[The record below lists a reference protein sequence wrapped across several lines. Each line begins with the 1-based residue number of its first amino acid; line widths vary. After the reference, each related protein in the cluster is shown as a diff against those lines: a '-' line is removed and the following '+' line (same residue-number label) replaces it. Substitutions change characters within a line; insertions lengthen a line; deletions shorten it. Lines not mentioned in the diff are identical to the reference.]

1 MKTIKKRVYATMV
14 CVALILTG
22 CSKNNDDDGGGG
34 DTGGGA
40 ESFTAKI
47 DGTSFSA
54 SNDPAT
60 LIGAQLNSGVFVAQ
74 GSDNSGNAINFNI
87 TSYTGAGTYHTG
99 DLLTNPNMIQ
109 YVRVSPQGGWGSN
122 LATAALGTLT
132 PGTIVISSDNGTVI
146 EGTFS
151 FEGYNSSDMS
161 TKMIT
166 EGSFKV
172 NLD

>member
-1 MKTIKKRVYATMV
+1 MKTIKQTFYLSLICLAL
-14 CVALILTG
+14 VASG
-22 CSKNNDDDGGGG
+22 CSKNNDDGSGG
-34 DTGGGA
+34 DTGGGS
-40 ESFTAKI
+40 ESFSAKV
-47 DGTSFSA
+47 DGSNFSA

-60 LIGAQLNSGVFVAQ
+60 LIGARLNSGVFTAQ
-74 GSDNSGNAINFNI
+74 GSDNSGNAINFTIN
-87 TSYTGAGTYHTG
+87 SYTGAETYRTG
-99 DLLTNPNMIQ
+99 DLLTNPNLIQ
-109 YVRVSPQGGWGSN
+109 YVRVSPTGAWGSN

-132 PGTIVISSDNGTVI
+132 PGTIVITSDNGTVV

-166 EGSFKV
+166 EGRFKV